1 MNFRQLEY
9 FSAVAQARS
18 ISKAA
23 RELHVAQP
31 PVSRQIAMLE
41 DELGVC
47 LFLRNNKGIELTEA
61 GRLLY
66 QQSQQ
71 MFQDLRMMADSVRD
85 VDAGLRGQLKI
96 GIIYSDVPVVLGHL
110 REYHRAYPQVE
121 LFVRLGSPAD
131 LLDDLDRG
139 RLHVL
144 FLRSQ
149 SETPL
154 GPREKV
160 LGTDPVELVMRAETD
175 PAPGQEEVE
184 LQALQG
190 VPMCLLRSDDM
201 WGYSSYLIAECQRK
215 GFSPNVAC
223 QCYDTPMAMQMVQAG
238 FGVSFLPRSIV
249 GTHPGAGIYAKPI
262 RKIEVRSYPTLVWSD
277 NIYYSNCVKQFIS
290 LAKSFGDPPAE

>member
-9 FSAVAQARS
+9 FSAVAQAKS

-23 RELHVAQP
+23 RALHVAQP

-85 VDAGLRGQLKI
+85 VDAGLRGELKI

-121 LFVRLGSPAD
+121 LYIRLGSPTD

-149 SETPL
+149 SEAPL
-154 GPREKV
+154 GLREKV
-160 LGTDPVELVMRAETD
+160 LGTDPLELVMRSETD

-184 LQALQG
+184 LQSLRG

-201 WGYSSYLIAECQRK
+201 WGYSSYLIAECQRE
-215 GFSPNVAC
+215 GFEPNVVC

-238 FGVSFLPRSIV
+238 FGISFLPRSIV

-262 RKIEVRSYPTLVWSD
+262 RGIEVHSYPTLVWSGD
-277 NIYYSNCVKQFIS
+277 LYYSNCVKQFIS